1 MTATPAISGM
11 IPGSTAITP
20 QSRIASPRTPA
31 SADQMQQT
39 RQPQQTQHEQT
50 QPTQPASAPESNA
63 IGTHIGA
70 VVYFSSASENTARFI
85 AHCRLPDVG
94 INVYRIP
101 LRPKDAPLIVHEP
114 FVIVVPTYGG
124 GDISKALPPQVRRF
138 LNDRGNRSL
147 LRGVIASGNTNFGD
161 AFCAAGDVIA
171 AKCHVPFLYSFE
183 LTGTPEDMRKV
194 REGLHDFFSR
204 LASSK
209 PAGTD

>member
-1 MTATPAISGM
+1 MTDATAHMTGDLGSSVAA
-11 IPGSTAITP
+11 PGSTAPGSPTP
-20 QSRIASPRTPA
+20 GIQDSNAPAPGAPSP
-31 SADQMQQT
+31 
-39 RQPQQTQHEQT
+39 
-50 QPTQPASAPESNA
+50 SAPESA
-63 IGTHIGA
+63 ATAAHIGA

-85 AHCRLPDVG
+85 ANCHLPEVG
-94 INVYRIP
+94 LNVYRIP
-101 LRPKDAPLIVHEP
+101 LRPKSAPLIVNEP

-138 LNDRGNRSL
+138 LNDHGNRRL

-194 REGLHDFFSR
+194 REGLRGFFLR
-204 LASSK
+204 
-209 PAGTD
+209 PAAAETDRPD

>member
-1 MTATPAISGM
+1 MTATPAISGT

-20 QSRIASPRTPA
+20 QSRIASPRTPEPA
-31 SADQMQQT
+31 LTPAEQA
-39 RQPQQTQHEQT
+39 QHEQA
-50 QPTQPASAPESNA
+50 QPAQSASAPESNA

-85 AHCRLPDVG
+85 AHCRLPEVG

-101 LRPKDAPLIVHEP
+101 LRPKDAPLVVNEP

-138 LNDRGNRSL
+138 LNDRGNRSQ

-194 REGLHDFFSR
+194 REGLHGFFSQ

-209 PAGTD
+209 PAGAD

>member
-1 MTATPAISGM
+1 MTDATARMTGDLGSSVAA
-11 IPGSTAITP
+11 PGSTAPGVPEPGSPNSNPPAPGTP
-20 QSRIASPRTPA
+20 SP
-31 SADQMQQT
+31 S
-39 RQPQQTQHEQT
+39 E
-50 QPTQPASAPESNA
+50 PESAA
-63 IGTHIGA
+63 IDTHIGA

-85 AHCRLPDVG
+85 ANCRLPESG
-94 INVYRIP
+94 LNVYRIP
-101 LRPKDAPLIVHEP
+101 LRPKSAPLVVNEP

-124 GDISKALPPQVRRF
+124 GDIAKALPPQVRRF

-194 REGLHDFFSR
+194 REGLRGFFLR
-204 LASSK
+204 LA
-209 PAGTD
+209 AAETDRSD

>member
-1 MTATPAISGM
+1 MTDATAPMTGDLGSSVAA
-11 IPGSTAITP
+11 PGSTASNSTTP
-20 QSRIASPRTPA
+20 GSPTPGIQDSNA
-31 SADQMQQT
+31 
-39 RQPQQTQHEQT
+39 
-50 QPTQPASAPESNA
+50 PAPGAPSLSAPESA
-63 IGTHIGA
+63 ATAAHIGA

-85 AHCRLPDVG
+85 KNCHLPEAG
-94 INVYRIP
+94 LNVYRIP
-101 LRPKDAPLIVHEP
+101 LRPKSAPLVVNEP

-138 LNDRGNRSL
+138 LNDHGNRRL

-194 REGLHDFFSR
+194 REGLRGFFLR
-204 LASSK
+204 LA
-209 PAGTD
+209 AAETDRSD

>member
-1 MTATPAISGM
+1 MTDASITPAAPAQASTTPESATATPAAP
-11 IPGSTAITP
+11 IPARLPNT
-20 QSRIASPRTPA
+20 
-31 SADQMQQT
+31 
-39 RQPQQTQHEQT
+39 
-50 QPTQPASAPESNA
+50 PESSA
-63 IGTHIGA
+63 TVAHIGA

-85 AHCRLPDVG
+85 KNCRLPEAG

-101 LRPKDAPLIVHEP
+101 LRPKDGPLVVDEP

-138 LNDRGNRSL
+138 LNDRGNRRL

-194 REGLHDFFSR
+194 REGLRDFFLR
-204 LASSK
+204 LSD
-209 PAGTD
+209 GRTV

>member
-1 MTATPAISGM
+1 MTAKPAISGT

-20 QSRIASPRTPA
+20 QSRITSPRTPV
-31 SADQMQQT
+31 SAGQTQQPQQT
-39 RQPQQTQHEQT
+39 RQEQT
-50 QPTQPASAPESNA
+50 QPTQSASAPESNA

-85 AHCRLPDVG
+85 AHCRLPDIG

-101 LRPKDAPLIVHEP
+101 LRPKDAPLVVNEP

-138 LNDRGNRSL
+138 LNDRGNRSQ

>member
-1 MTATPAISGM
+1 MTDASITPAASAQASTTPESATQPATPEAATATPAAP
-11 IPGSTAITP
+11 IPARLPNT
-20 QSRIASPRTPA
+20 
-31 SADQMQQT
+31 
-39 RQPQQTQHEQT
+39 
-50 QPTQPASAPESNA
+50 PESSA
-63 IGTHIGA
+63 TATHIGA

-85 AHCRLPDVG
+85 KNCHLPEAG
-94 INVYRIP
+94 LNVYRIP
-101 LRPKDAPLIVHEP
+101 LRPKDGPLVVDEP

-138 LNDRGNRSL
+138 LNDRGNRRL

-194 REGLHDFFSR
+194 REGLRDFFLR
-204 LASSK
+204 LSD
-209 PAGTD
+209 GRTV

>member
-1 MTATPAISGM
+1 MTATPAISGT
-11 IPGSTAITP
+11 IPDSTAITS

-39 RQPQQTQHEQT
+39 RQTQQTQHEQT
-50 QPTQPASAPESNA
+50 QPTQSASAPESNA

-101 LRPKDAPLIVHEP
+101 LRPKDTPLVVNEP

-124 GDISKALPPQVRRF
+124 GDTSKALPPQVRRF
-138 LNDRGNRSL
+138 LNDRGNRSQ

-171 AKCHVPFLYSFE
+171 TKCHVPFLYSFE

-194 REGLHDFFSR
+194 REGLRGFFSR
-204 LASSK
+204 LA
-209 PAGTD
+209 AAETDRSD

>member
-1 MTATPAISGM
+1 MTDATAHMTGDLGSSVAA
-11 IPGSTAITP
+11 PGSTAP
-20 QSRIASPRTPA
+20 GV
-31 SADQMQQT
+31 
-39 RQPQQTQHEQT
+39 
-50 QPTQPASAPESNA
+50 PESGSPNSNPPAPGTPSPSEPESAA
-63 IGTHIGA
+63 IDTHIGA

-85 AHCRLPDVG
+85 ENCHLPEAG
-94 INVYRIP
+94 LNVYRIP
-101 LRPKDAPLIVHEP
+101 LRPKSAPLVVNEP

-138 LNDRGNRSL
+138 LNDRGNRRL

-194 REGLHDFFSR
+194 REGLRDFFLR
-204 LASSK
+204 LSD
-209 PAGTD
+209 GRTV

>member
-1 MTATPAISGM
+1 MTDATAPMTGDLGSSVAA
-11 IPGSTAITP
+11 PGSTTSNSTTP
-20 QSRIASPRTPA
+20 GSPTPGIQDSNA
-31 SADQMQQT
+31 
-39 RQPQQTQHEQT
+39 
-50 QPTQPASAPESNA
+50 PAPGAPSLSAPESAA
-63 IGTHIGA
+63 IDTHIGA

-85 AHCRLPDVG
+85 KNCHLPEAG
-94 INVYRIP
+94 LNVYRIP
-101 LRPKDAPLIVHEP
+101 LRPKSAPLVVNEP

-194 REGLHDFFSR
+194 REGLRGFFLR
-204 LASSK
+204 LAAAK
-209 PAGTD
+209 TDRSD

>member
-1 MTATPAISGM
+1 MTDASITPAAPAQAPTTPESATQPAAPEAATATPAAP
-11 IPGSTAITP
+11 IPARLPNT
-20 QSRIASPRTPA
+20 
-31 SADQMQQT
+31 
-39 RQPQQTQHEQT
+39 
-50 QPTQPASAPESNA
+50 PESSA
-63 IGTHIGA
+63 TAAHIGA

-85 AHCRLPDVG
+85 KSCRLPEAG

-101 LRPKDAPLIVHEP
+101 LRPKDGPLVVDEP

-138 LNDRGNRSL
+138 LNDRGNRQL

-194 REGLHDFFSR
+194 REGLRDFFLR
-204 LASSK
+204 LSD
-209 PAGTD
+209 GRTV

>member
-1 MTATPAISGM
+1 MTDATARMMGDLGSSVAA
-11 IPGSTAITP
+11 PGSTTP
-20 QSRIASPRTPA
+20 GVPEPGSPNSNPLAPGTP
-31 SADQMQQT
+31 S
-39 RQPQQTQHEQT
+39 PSE
-50 QPTQPASAPESNA
+50 PESAA
-63 IGTHIGA
+63 IDTHIGA

-85 AHCRLPDVG
+85 KNCHLPEAG
-94 INVYRIP
+94 LNVYRIP
-101 LRPKDAPLIVHEP
+101 LRPKSAPLVVHEP

-138 LNDRGNRSL
+138 LNDRGNRRL

-194 REGLHDFFSR
+194 REGLRGFFLR
-204 LASSK
+204 LA
-209 PAGTD
+209 AAETDRPD

>member
-1 MTATPAISGM
+1 MTDATARMTGDLGSSVAA
-11 IPGSTAITP
+11 PGSTA
-20 QSRIASPRTPA
+20 SGV
-31 SADQMQQT
+31 
-39 RQPQQTQHEQT
+39 
-50 QPTQPASAPESNA
+50 PESGPPNSNPPAPGTPSPSEPESAA
-63 IGTHIGA
+63 IDTHIGA

-85 AHCRLPDVG
+85 KNCHLPEAG
-94 INVYRIP
+94 LNVYRIP
-101 LRPKDAPLIVHEP
+101 LRPKSAPLVVHEP

-138 LNDRGNRSL
+138 LNDRGNRRL

-194 REGLHDFFSR
+194 REGLRGFFLR
-204 LASSK
+204 LA
-209 PAGTD
+209 AAETDLPD

>member
-1 MTATPAISGM
+1 MTDATAPMTGDLGSSVAA
-11 IPGSTAITP
+11 PGSTTSNSTTP
-20 QSRIASPRTPA
+20 GSPTPGIQDSNA
-31 SADQMQQT
+31 
-39 RQPQQTQHEQT
+39 
-50 QPTQPASAPESNA
+50 PAPGAPSLSAPESAA
-63 IGTHIGA
+63 IDTHIGA

-85 AHCRLPDVG
+85 KNCHLPEAG
-94 INVYRIP
+94 LNVYRIP
-101 LRPKDAPLIVHEP
+101 LRPKSAPLIVNEP

-138 LNDRGNRSL
+138 LNDHGNRRL

-194 REGLHDFFSR
+194 REGLRGFFLR
-204 LASSK
+204 LAAAK
-209 PAGTD
+209 TDRSD

>member
-1 MTATPAISGM
+1 MTDATAPMTGDLGSSVAA
-11 IPGSTAITP
+11 PGSTTSNSTTP
-20 QSRIASPRTPA
+20 GSPTPGIQDSNA
-31 SADQMQQT
+31 
-39 RQPQQTQHEQT
+39 
-50 QPTQPASAPESNA
+50 PAPGAPSLSAPESAA
-63 IGTHIGA
+63 IDTHIGA

-85 AHCRLPDVG
+85 KNCHLPEAG
-94 INVYRIP
+94 LNVYRIP
-101 LRPKDAPLIVHEP
+101 LRPKSAPLIVNEP

-138 LNDRGNRSL
+138 LNDRGNRRL

-194 REGLHDFFSR
+194 REGLRGFFLR
-204 LASSK
+204 LAAAK
-209 PAGTD
+209 TDRSD

>member
-1 MTATPAISGM
+1 MTATPAILGTT
-11 IPGSTAITP
+11 PGSTAITR

-31 SADQMQQT
+31 SADQT
-39 RQPQQTQHEQT
+39 QQTQHEQT
-50 QPTQPASAPESNA
+50 QPTQPASTPESNA

-101 LRPKDAPLIVHEP
+101 LRPKDAPLVVNEP

-124 GDISKALPPQVRRF
+124 GDVSKALPPQVRRF
-138 LNDRGNRSL
+138 LNDRGNRSQ

-194 REGLHDFFSR
+194 REGLRGFFSR

>member
-1 MTATPAISGM
+1 MTDTTARMTGDLGSSTPA
-11 IPGSTAITP
+11 PGSTTSSSTMPGSPTP
-20 QSRIASPRTPA
+20 GVPEPGSLDSKAQAPGAP
-31 SADQMQQT
+31 SAGT
-39 RQPQQTQHEQT
+39 
-50 QPTQPASAPESNA
+50 PESSA
-63 IGTHIGA
+63 TATHIGA

-85 AHCRLPDVG
+85 KNCHLPEAG
-94 INVYRIP
+94 LNVYRIP
-101 LRPKDAPLIVHEP
+101 LRPKSAPLVVNEP

-138 LNDRGNRSL
+138 LNDRGNRRL

-194 REGLHDFFSR
+194 REGLRGFFAR
-204 LASSK
+204 LA
-209 PAGTD
+209 ATETDRSD

>member
-1 MTATPAISGM
+1 
-11 IPGSTAITP
+11 
-20 QSRIASPRTPA
+20 
-31 SADQMQQT
+31 MQQT
-39 RQPQQTQHEQT
+39 RQTQQTQHEQT
-50 QPTQPASAPESNA
+50 QPTQPASTPESNA

-101 LRPKDAPLIVHEP
+101 LRPKDAPLVVDEP

-138 LNDRGNRSL
+138 LNDRGNRSQ

-194 REGLHDFFSR
+194 REGLRGFFLR
-204 LASSK
+204 LA
-209 PAGTD
+209 AAETDRSD

>member
-1 MTATPAISGM
+1 MTDASITPAAPAQASTTPESATQPATPEAATATPAAP
-11 IPGSTAITP
+11 IPARLPNT
-20 QSRIASPRTPA
+20 
-31 SADQMQQT
+31 
-39 RQPQQTQHEQT
+39 
-50 QPTQPASAPESNA
+50 PESSA
-63 IGTHIGA
+63 TAAHIGA

-85 AHCRLPDVG
+85 AHCRLPEAG

-101 LRPKDAPLIVHEP
+101 LRPKDGPLVVDEP

-138 LNDRGNRSL
+138 LNDRGNRRL

-171 AKCHVPFLYSFE
+171 EKCHVPFLYSFE

-194 REGLHDFFSR
+194 REGLRGFFLR
-204 LASSK
+204 LA
-209 PAGTD
+209 AAETDLPD